1 MEISL
6 RNLISTMFKQKE
18 QVYFY
23 RFIGIK
29 DKGEYNND
37 LKLLQ
42 IKCNEIEDKVII
54 FDNEILLSGEIE
66 LIQYIYNEL
75 QTMDINNLTNQEIII
90 FDDYNTNYN
99 FLKSL
104 QYSVNLAIKNENF
117 FNNNIRNNF
126 ITKLIVWTYMYTKEV
141 NMSSEINPK
150 VIYYG
155 EIGRHEIY
163 LLILLYNMGF
173 DVIYINPL
181 KEENFDEID
190 KDKLSKLNKEIQID
204 VVESFKERCAKGKLT
219 ENVET
224 ITKQIQSEIH
234 QELFVNTGIFKPW
247 QFRSG
252 FTKSI
257 LLDTIL
263 EDIYIYYNEPSK
275 LREGFEVDGKT
286 VKVPC
291 FFKKIDGEYLDILEY
306 QKLVK
311 YCIESPNTLFFNS
324 GNISKDVD
332 ISGDMFKL
340 MFCQLSDG
348 TFDIEEIK
356 KLDIYKFKK
365 YSNETQNFILNKF
378 NEVIKRKDLYSKNID
393 KDISLKLLVLVL
405 ALNEEIV
412 RLVDNF
418 DFVDRVPKI
427 VIYLNKEDSL
437 SYNIKL
443 LLGYIHNIGIDIIIF
458 NPSGLCNISD
468 TINNER
474 FNNIRLQNI
483 KYNSNYKDI
492 MKLNTKQSV
501 FSKIFKMD

>member
-1 MEISL
+1 MEKNL
-6 RNLISTMFKQKE
+6 RTLINTMFKPKE

-29 DKGEYNND
+29 DKEQYNND

-42 IKCNEIEDKVII
+42 SKCNEIENKVIV
-54 FDNEILLSGEIE
+54 FDNEMPLSGEME

-75 QTMDINNLTNQEIII
+75 QTMDISNLINQDIVI
-90 FDDYNTNYN
+90 FYDYNTNYS
-99 FLKSL
+99 FLKAL
-104 QYSVNLAIKNENF
+104 QYSVNLAIKNESF

-126 ITKLIVWTYMYTKEV
+126 ITKLIVWAYMYIKNIDMTG
-141 NMSSEINPK
+141 EINPK
-150 VIYYG
+150 TIYYG

-163 LLILLYNMGF
+163 FLILLYNMGF

-181 KEENFDEID
+181 KEEYFEQID
-190 KDKLSKLNKEIQID
+190 IENLSKLNRELQID
-204 VVESFKERCAKGKLT
+204 EILSFKERCNRGKLT
-219 ENVET
+219 DNVET
-224 ITKQIQSEIH
+224 LTKQIQSEVH
-234 QELFVNTGIFKPW
+234 EELFVNTGIFKPW

-252 FTKSI
+252 FTKSV

-263 EDIYIYYNEPSK
+263 EDIYIYYNEPAK
-275 LREGFEVDGKT
+275 LREGFEVNGNI

-291 FFKKIDGEYLDILEY
+291 FFKKIDGQHLDILEY
-306 QKLVK
+306 QKIVK
-311 YCIESPNTLFFNS
+311 YCTESSNTLFFNYPNFS
-324 GNISKDVD
+324 NEVN

-365 YSNETQNFILNKF
+365 YSNETQNFLLNKF
-378 NEVIKRKDLYSKNID
+378 NEVIKRQDLYVQKFDTQDCLN
-393 KDISLKLLVLVL
+393 LLVLVL
-405 ALNEEIV
+405 NLNENIV

-427 VIYLNKEDSL
+427 VIYLNKEDNL
-437 SYNIKL
+437 SHNMKL
-443 LLGYIHNIGIDIIIF
+443 LLGYLHNIGMDIIIF

-474 FNNIRLQNI
+474 FNNVRLQNI
-483 KYNSNYKDI
+483 NYNSMYKDL
-492 MKLNTKQSV
+492 MKINIKQNV
-501 FSKIFKMD
+501 FSKLFK

>member
-1 MEISL
+1 MEKNL
-6 RNLISTMFKQKE
+6 RTLINTMFKPKE

-29 DKGEYNND
+29 DKEQYNND

-42 IKCNEIEDKVII
+42 SKCDEIENKVIV
-54 FDNEILLSGEIE
+54 FDNEMPLSGEME

-75 QTMDINNLTNQEIII
+75 QTMDISNLINQDIVI
-90 FDDYNTNYN
+90 FDDYNTNYS
-99 FLKSL
+99 FLKAL
-104 QYSVNLAIKNENF
+104 QYSVNLAIKNESF

-126 ITKLIVWTYMYTKEV
+126 ITKLIVWAYMYIK
-141 NMSSEINPK
+141 NIDMSGEINPK
-150 VIYYG
+150 TIYYG

-163 LLILLYNMGF
+163 FLILLYNMGF

-181 KEENFDEID
+181 KEEYFEQID
-190 KDKLSKLNKEIQID
+190 IENLSKLNRELQID
-204 VVESFKERCAKGKLT
+204 EILSFKERCNRGKLT
-219 ENVET
+219 DNVET
-224 ITKQIQSEIH
+224 LTKQIQSEVH
-234 QELFVNTGIFKPW
+234 EELFVNTGIFKPW

-252 FTKSI
+252 FTKSV

-263 EDIYIYYNEPSK
+263 EDIYIYYNEPAK
-275 LREGFEVDGKT
+275 LREGFEVNGNI

-291 FFKKIDGEYLDILEY
+291 FFKKIDGQHLDILEY
-306 QKLVK
+306 QKIVK
-311 YCIESPNTLFFNS
+311 YCTESSNTLFFNYPNFS
-324 GNISKDVD
+324 NEVN

-365 YSNETQNFILNKF
+365 YSNETQNFLLNKF
-378 NEVIKRKDLYSKNID
+378 NEVIKRQDLYVQKFDTQDCLN
-393 KDISLKLLVLVL
+393 LLVLVL
-405 ALNEEIV
+405 NLNENIV

-427 VIYLNKEDSL
+427 VIYLNKEDNL
-437 SYNIKL
+437 SHNMKL
-443 LLGYIHNIGIDIIIF
+443 LLGYLHNIGMDIIIF

-474 FNNIRLQNI
+474 FNNVRLQNI
-483 KYNSNYKDI
+483 NYNSMYKDL
-492 MKLNTKQSV
+492 MKINIKQNV
-501 FSKIFKMD
+501 FSKLFK